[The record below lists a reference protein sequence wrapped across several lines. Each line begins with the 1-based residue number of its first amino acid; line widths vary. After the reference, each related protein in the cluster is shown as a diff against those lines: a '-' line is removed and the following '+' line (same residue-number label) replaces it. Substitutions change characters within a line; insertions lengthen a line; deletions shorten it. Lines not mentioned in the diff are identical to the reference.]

1 MPRDANGM
9 GGDGKFPVD
18 WKKQGVVREGSSS
31 LSELAAAGVLASL
44 WEMSR
49 RSRRRGNTGGVG
61 WLGKAALGLIVVGVL
76 SAGILYAM
84 VRSYLHSEDFRQ
96 LLSEKVGAAAQLSG
110 EFTPFRWEGLAVDT
124 SAFAGRGEGPVKE
137 LRVEGLHTEVGLSG
151 LRRGVWSIIGTQA
164 QRIEISLDARNSQ
177 GVTPAPGIIQTE
189 ASPQREKESGWLPT
203 EIEVDGVNVREVVVR
218 ATLNQGPASV
228 TGMKIHV
235 EPAAGKHAYL
245 AELADGAI
253 VLPFDFLPTI
263 RLDRAR
269 LRYQDGLL
277 SLNSANASA
286 WQDGRLE
293 ATGEWD
299 SRQGTY
305 SIQGHASDVKC
316 EELLNETWA
325 KRVTGTVDSDFTL
338 GNGDRGPTA
347 KGRLTIRNGTL
358 TALPVLDALAA
369 YADTR
374 RFRVLTLSEAHTDW
388 RWQDGEILL
397 SNLVLASEGL
407 VRLEGRIT
415 IRDRKLDGFFR
426 LGLAPGTL
434 ASIPGAETDVFLPGE
449 RGLVWAPLRISGT
462 ADDPKEDLTGRLIA
476 AAGLRMFDII
486 PGTGE
491 KVIKYSSS
499 LLGESPSK
507 TIDKGIKIIEEG
519 TGILG
524 EATGILDGILG
535 GGRRKIPEE
544 KKTEP

>member
-1 MPRDANGM
+1 
-9 GGDGKFPVD
+9 
-18 WKKQGVVREGSSS
+18 
-31 LSELAAAGVLASL
+31 
-44 WEMSR
+44 MSR
-49 RSRRRGNTGGVG
+49 RSRRRGNAGSAG

-76 SAGILYAM
+76 TAGILYTM
-84 VRSYLHSEDFRQ
+84 VRSYLHSEGFRR
-96 LLSEKVGAAAQLSG
+96 LLSEKVGSAAQVRG
-110 EFTPFRWEGLAVDT
+110 EFTSFRWEGLAVDT
-124 SAFAGRGEGPVKE
+124 ASFAATGEGAVKE
-137 LRVEGLHTEVGLSG
+137 LRVEGLHTEVGVSG

-164 QRIEISLDARNSQ
+164 QRVEISLDARNQHGWIPELS
-177 GVTPAPGIIQTE
+177 VKKE
-189 ASPQREKESGWLPT
+189 VSPQRKKESGWLPT
-203 EIEVDGVNVREVVVR
+203 ELEVQGVDVRELVVR
-218 ATLNQGPASV
+218 ATLKQGAASV

-235 EPAAGKHAYL
+235 EPATGKHAYL

-253 VLPFDFLPTI
+253 VLPFDFVPTI

-269 LRYQDGLL
+269 LRYQDGRVF
-277 SLNSANASA
+277 LNSANASA
-286 WQDGRLE
+286 WQDGRME

-325 KRVTGTVDSDFTL
+325 KRVTGNVDSGFTL
-338 GNGDRGPTA
+338 GNGDRGPIA
-347 KGRLTIRNGTL
+347 QGRLTISNGTL

-374 RFRVLTLSEAHTDW
+374 RFRVISLSEAHTDW
-388 RWQDGEILL
+388 RWQEGGILL

-415 IRDRKLDGFFR
+415 IRDRKLDGLFR

-449 RGLVWAPLRISGT
+449 RGLVWAPLRITGT
-462 ADDPKEDLTGRLIA
+462 VDDPKEELTDRLVA
-476 AAGLRMFDII
+476 AAGLRMFEIL

-491 KVIKYSSS
+491 RVIKYSST

-519 TGILG
+519 TGILQ

-535 GGRRKIPEE
+535 SGQRKIPEDPKE
-544 KKTEP
+544 DP

>member
-1 MPRDANGM
+1 MENFLRI
-9 GGDGKFPVD
+9 GKRKGEVMWIAPLR
-18 WKKQGVVREGSSS
+18 G
-31 LSELAAAGVLASL
+31 LAVEGVLASV

-49 RSRRRGNTGGVG
+49 RSRRRGNAGGAG
-61 WLGKAALGLIVVGVL
+61 WLGKAALGLIVIGVL
-76 SAGILYAM
+76 SAAILYATI
-84 VRSYLHSEDFRQ
+84 RSYLHSDGFRR
-96 LLSEKVGAAAQLSG
+96 LLSEKVSSAAQVRG
-110 EFTPFRWEGLAVDT
+110 EFTPFRWDGLAVDT
-124 SAFAGRGEGPVKE
+124 ATFAAIGEGPVKE

-151 LRRGVWSIIGTQA
+151 LRRGVWSITGTQA
-164 QRIEISLDARNSQ
+164 QRIEISLDARSQ
-177 GVTPAPGIIQTE
+177 LGIMPTPRIQKE
-189 ASPQREKESGWLPT
+189 ASTQRKKESGWLPT
-203 EIEVDGVNVREVVVR
+203 ELEVQGVNVRELVVR
-218 ATLNQGPASV
+218 ATLKQGAASI

-235 EPAAGKHAYL
+235 EHATGKHAYL

-253 VLPFDFLPTI
+253 VLPFDFVPTI

-299 SRQGTY
+299 SQQGTY
-305 SIQGHASDVKC
+305 SLEGHATDVKC

-325 KRVTGTVDSDFTL
+325 KRVTGTVDSDFTV
-338 GNGDRGPTA
+338 GKGDRGPTV
-347 KGRLTIRNGTL
+347 KGRLTILNGTL

-374 RFRVLTLSEAHTDW
+374 RFRVLSLSEAHTDW
-388 RWQDGEILL
+388 RWHDGEILL

-407 VRLEGRIT
+407 VRLEGRIS
-415 IRDRKLDGFFR
+415 IRDRKLDGLFR

-462 ADDPKEDLTGRLIA
+462 VDNPKEDLTDRLVA
-476 AAGLRMFDII
+476 AAGLRMFEIL

-499 LLGESPSK
+499 LLGESPSE

-519 TGILG
+519 TGILE
-524 EATGILDGILG
+524 EATGILNGILG
-535 GGRRKIPEE
+535 GKRREMPDEQNK
-544 KKTEP
+544 

>member
-1 MPRDANGM
+1 
-9 GGDGKFPVD
+9 
-18 WKKQGVVREGSSS
+18 
-31 LSELAAAGVLASL
+31 
-44 WEMSR
+44 MSR
-49 RSRRRGNTGGVG
+49 RSRRRGNTGGGG
-61 WLGKAALGLIVVGVL
+61 WLGKAALTLIVICVL
-76 SAGILYAM
+76 SAAILYGM
-84 VRSYLHSEDFRQ
+84 VRSYLHSEGFRR
-96 LLSEKVGAAAQLSG
+96 LLSEKVSSAAQLSG

-124 SAFAGRGEGPVKE
+124 SSFSGTGAGPVKE
-137 LRVEGLHTEVGLSG
+137 LRVEGLHTEVGVSG

-164 QRIEISLDARNSQ
+164 QRLEISVDARNPQ
-177 GVTPAPGIIQTE
+177 VLVPAPGVKKE
-189 ASPQREKESGWLPT
+189 VSPQREKESGWLPT
-203 EIEVDGVNVREVVVR
+203 DLEVDGVDVRELVVR
-218 ATLNQGPASV
+218 ATLKQGAASV

-293 ATGEWD
+293 AAGEWD

-305 SIQGHASDVKC
+305 SIQGHATDIKC

-325 KRVTGTVDSDFTL
+325 KRVTGNVESDFTL
-338 GNGDRGPTA
+338 GKGDRGPTA
-347 KGRLTIRNGTL
+347 KGRLMIHNGTL

-374 RFRVLTLSEAHTDW
+374 RFRVLSLNEAHTDW

-397 SNLVLASEGL
+397 SNLVLSSEGL

-415 IRDRKLDGFFR
+415 IRDRKLDGLFR

-449 RGLVWAPLRISGT
+449 RGLVWALLRITGT
-462 ADDPKEDLTGRLIA
+462 VDDPKEDLTDRLVA

-491 KVIKYSSS
+491 KVIKYSRS
-499 LLGESPSK
+499 LLGESPTD

-535 GGRRKIPEE
+535 GGRRAIPEE
-544 KKTEP
+544 EKTDP